1 MTIRLPSALRAAAA
15 RRAARQGR
23 SLSNYMARLIERD
36 GGRPPR
42 RHRWGS
48 DRTKN
53 SGFRKTI
60 RAPGRPRIGAAWE
73 ASPALQNGPAGASL
87 LRRIRPTG
95 VINEALIGRASGVL
109 MSDEI
114 KPEVQAIVDQAEAS
128 LQRIAMRIIEMPRAQ
143 RDAALDA
150 AKRNFEA
157 SAVAFNANPDW
168 ATKWVDLNM
177 QRLRGLLIEMEAGG
191 GRGGRA

>member
-1 MTIRLPSALRAAAA
+1 
-15 RRAARQGR
+15 
-23 SLSNYMARLIERD
+23 
-36 GGRPPR
+36 
-42 RHRWGS
+42 
-48 DRTKN
+48 
-53 SGFRKTI
+53 
-60 RAPGRPRIGAAWE
+60 
-73 ASPALQNGPAGASL
+73 
-87 LRRIRPTG
+87 
-95 VINEALIGRASGVL
+95 